1 MTGRESTMKQGILNK
16 AWEETQI
23 KVFSRWCAKH
33 LRVRN
38 IPFETLRTEFSNGVK
53 LINLLE
59 IIGGEKMDGRWHANP
74 KNRFQMLEN
83 CQLAIH
89 YITEIKKIKLIG
101 IHPEDIVDC
110 NLKLTLG
117 LIWSCIL
124 KFVIEDISVEEA
136 TARDALLI
144 WCKKNTQG
152 YEDVNITNFTTS
164 WSSGL
169 GFCALINHFRPD
181 VLDYNALDRSDHT
194 ANCVAAFDACKKL
207 GITVF
212 LDPEDLV
219 NTTPDDKSVVTQVS
233 EFFHFFAGQSK
244 TQQSADKIRNTIA
257 IQKIL
262 EDLLSNYEKQAQDTI
277 DAINTE
283 KTNITD
289 TSYEKTVPGTKAKLV
304 DVVKYGRVGRPHI
317 VELRGTALSTWANLV
332 TNCRSNS
339 RPIPKP
345 KEGLDVESLDN
356 AFNDLEETQAQTR
369 ARVTQE
375 LHDLEDALLKEF
387 DEKCQA
393 ITSQANDIK
402 ERSGSLNG
410 SLKEQGETLQSLLS
424 EANELLPN
432 VETLQ
437 EPYDELT
444 SLNLSQKTNNTP
456 YSVRNTVE
464 QVISHLNRLIDQNNA
479 AIIEEENQA
488 KIAAYNAKAQ
498 KYVDEE
504 KALEQSLSEIQGSTD
519 ERRDAW
525 LNKQEEITQKRE
537 AVNELVPDFNQLA
550 SEGLHLSIVNTP
562 ESISD
567 SYSKLLTQCILA
579 NQKVF
584 DEMVAE
590 YDQLAQALEQP
601 INDISTQSDNLSGS
615 LEEQGNTIANL
626 IQRAQAIQ
634 NDIPTTLNDPYEK
647 ICKFNLQLKV
657 KQSPADLNGSVEML
671 LTKLARLSELNKAAI
686 IEEQNKALIDQYNQ
700 LAASYNQQVNDF
712 EESVKS
718 IDGDYASKRDA
729 LISKQQELLQK
740 REEASKALE
749 EPFHN
754 LEKGGLHLKVE
765 TTPSTISSHY
775 AAIFND
781 ITNSLNQCYA
791 QMVSNYDQNTIQI
804 ADNIKQINDQLE
816 SQAASG
822 DIESFKSAIDNLQ
835 SQTQP
840 IQEQL
845 KSLDVPYDELTQ
857 FKLNYKAK
865 FSPNDVRS
873 MYEQLVSQLQHKEK
887 SVEAQMTSKANEER
901 INAYNE
907 KASGI
912 INAVKAIDAEI
923 GSVEGSN
930 EERISKLNKKE
941 EQISAKNADVEELSN
956 LYNDLEKNE
965 LHLEIENTP
974 STVQTFISNAN
985 SHAESVIQAIHKAI
999 AQEKGL
1005 EISQDEINEFREN
1018 FNYFD
1023 KDQDKALVPF
1033 EFVACLTAM
1042 GDSITEEEAK
1052 QIINKY
1058 SPGAAALDF
1067 KSYVNFMLDRHSKKE
1082 TPESTKEAFL
1092 SISQNSP
1099 VITDQQLAQYFSP
1112 EDCEYLK
1119 THMKQVD
1126 GGYDFA
1132 GYVDSIYG

>member
-1 MTGRESTMKQGILNK
+1 MAGRESTMKQGILNK
-16 AWEETQI
+16 SWEETQI

-33 LRVRN
+33 LKVRN
-38 IPFETLRTEFSNGVK
+38 ISFESLRNEFSDGVK

-59 IIGGEKMDGRWHANP
+59 IIGNEKMDGRWHAHP

-83 CQLAIH
+83 TQLAIH
-89 YITEIKKIKLIG
+89 YITDIKKIKLIG

-152 YEDVNITNFTTS
+152 YPDVNITNFTTS

-181 VLDYNALDRSDHT
+181 VLDYNALNREDHT

-219 NTTPDDKSVVTQVS
+219 DTTPDDKSVVTQVS

-244 TQQSADKIRNTIA
+244 VTESADKIRNTIA
-257 IQKIL
+257 VQRLIDEL
-262 EDLLSNYEKQAQDTI
+262 TSNYEKEAQETL
-277 DAINTE
+277 DAINQE

-289 TSYEKTVPGTKAKLV
+289 TNYEKTVPGVKAKLI
-304 DVVKYGRVGRPHI
+304 DVVKYGHAGRPHI
-317 VELRGTALSTWANLV
+317 VELRSKALSTWANLV
-332 TNCRSNS
+332 TSCRSNS

-345 KEGLDVESLDN
+345 KEGLEVEALDK
-356 AFNDLEETQAQTR
+356 AFNDLEDTQAQTR

-387 DEKCQA
+387 EQKCQE
-393 ITSQANDIK
+393 ITTEAANIR
-402 ERSGSLNG
+402 ERSGTLSG
-410 SLKEQGETLQSLLS
+410 SLQEQHDALQGLLT
-424 EANELLPN
+424 EANDLLPK
-432 VETLQ
+432 VDALQ
-437 EPYDELT
+437 QPYDELT

-498 KYVDEE
+498 KYIDEE
-504 KALEQSLSEIQGSTD
+504 KELEQSLSEIQGSVD
-519 ERRDAW
+519 DRRDAW
-525 LNKQEEITQKRE
+525 LKKQEEITSKRE
-537 AVNELVPDFNQLA
+537 TVSELVPDFNQLV

-567 SYSKLLTQCILA
+567 SYSKLLTQCILE

-590 YDQLAQALEQP
+590 YDKLASALDQP
-601 INDISTQSDNLSGS
+601 IKDISQQADNLSGS
-615 LEEQGNTIANL
+615 LKEQAEEIANL
-626 IQRAQAIQ
+626 QQRALAVQA
-634 NDIPTTLNDPYEK
+634 DIPKTLNEPYEN

-657 KQSPADLNGSVEML
+657 QYSPQDLNGSVEQL
-671 LTKLARLSELNKAAI
+671 LTKIAKLSEKNKAAI
-686 IEEQNKALIDQYNQ
+686 VEEENRLLIEQYNK
-700 LAASYNQQVNDF
+700 LAASYKEQADEF
-712 EESVKS
+712 EASVKA
-718 IDGDYASKRDA
+718 INGDLATKRDA
-729 LISKQQELLQK
+729 YIQKSQELAQK
-740 REEASKALE
+740 REEANKALE
-749 EPFHN
+749 DPFLS

-765 TTPSTISSHY
+765 TTPSLISSHY
-775 AAIFND
+775 AAILNE
-781 ITNSLNQCYA
+781 ITNGLNQAYA
-791 QMVSNYDQNTIQI
+791 EMVSNYDQQATQI
-804 ADNIKQINDQLE
+804 AESIKNINTQLG
-816 SQAASG
+816 QASSDDLEA
-822 DIESFKSAIDNLQ
+822 FKSAIENLK
-835 SQTQP
+835 SQAQP
-840 IQEQL
+840 IQEQV
-845 KSLDVPYDELTQ
+845 KTLDAPFEELTQ

-865 FSPNDVRS
+865 YSPNDVNS
-873 MYEQLVSQLQHKEK
+873 MLELLNSELQHRE
-887 SVEAQMTSKANEER
+887 SSAEAQAIFKSNEQR
-901 INAYNE
+901 VNSYNE
-907 KASGI
+907 KATNI
-912 INAVKAIDAEI
+912 INEVKAIDAEI
-923 GSVEGSN
+923 GSVDGSN
-930 EERISKLNKKE
+930 EERIKKLNQLE
-941 EQISAKNADVEELSN
+941 EQLNSKNSEVNELIP
-956 LYNDLEKNE
+956 LYEDLEKNE

-974 STVQTFISNAN
+974 STVTAFISNTT
-985 SHAESVIQAIHKAI
+985 SHAESVIQAIHQAI
-999 AQEKGL
+999 AKEKGL
-1005 EISQDEINEFREN
+1005 EISEDEINEFREN

-1052 QIINKY
+1052 GIIAKY
-1058 SPGAAALDF
+1058 APGATALDF
-1067 KSYVNFMLDRHSKKE
+1067 NSYVRYMLDRHSKKE
-1082 TPESTKEAFL
+1082 TPESTKEAFQA
-1092 SISQNSP
+1092 IAENQP
-1099 VITDQQLAQYFSP
+1099 VITDDQLAKFFSP

-1132 GYVDSIYG
+1132 GYVDSIFG